1 MGTECW
7 QGDSKSFTSKTFLR
21 RRPPR
26 KAQAKKS
33 EELLKGM
40 IGARPRLSKETPPVK
55 FRLSRRKL
63 IFRLKICWA
72 LSHAYWKSKGSI
84 RIAQEATP

>member
-7 QGDSKSFTSKTFLR
+7 QGDSKSFKSKTFLR
-21 RRPPR
+21 SRPPR

-40 IGARPRLSKETPPVK
+40 IGARPRLSQETLPVK
-55 FRLSRRKL
+55 FRCREGKL
-63 IFRLKICWA
+63 IFQLKIC
-72 LSHAYWKSKGSI
+72 
-84 RIAQEATP
+84 